1 MIIMMLWVV
10 VDVGRDIGAEEMK
23 EMMMITFYSNGIY
36 TQTTTLAGNL
46 LLLVNTCDNNYI
58 L

>member
-10 VDVGRDIGAEEMK
+10 VVDIGAEEMK